1 MRLSLSR
8 LSLSVLVFSGLGAV
22 VACQTSKDDP
32 GVGQAGRPSSGGTG
46 GVVIGQGGTAGGS
59 TGGTAGGSTGGTAG
73 SSAGGSGGSG
83 LVGGTGE
90 GGDSG
95 EVCET
100 LAGLNNCGGTR
111 VEAMRVPVNIL
122 LVIDKSGS
130 MTDQPTGFGTNKW
143 EAMKEAL
150 GTAVA
155 NAPPTVATGLVLY
168 PFSTGVTIPLECEGA
183 TCCAVPEPGAA
194 VLVGVA
200 TDNAQSISDKL
211 AQASPGGGTPTAA
224 ALERA
229 LQYYTEGDG
238 LLLEGDKY
246 VLLATD
252 GGPNCNYDLDCDAD
266 TCTPNLDGVPQCAA
280 GNCCDG
286 AGEYCVDDQG
296 VTAQI
301 DALQAAGIRTFVV
314 GIPGTEEYSDYL
326 DAFAR
331 AGGVPNQGGARDYFA
346 VSGALGVSGLTDVLT
361 NITTALVTSCE
372 IALPEPPAQISLV
385 NVAIDCE
392 VLHKEGDDGSGW
404 EFDDENAPHSVIV
417 HGPACDALK
426 ANGARRVD
434 VVYGC
439 TTIR

>member
-1 MRLSLSR
+1 MRPLLSR
-8 LSLSVLVFSGLGAV
+8 VSLVLLVSSALGAF
-22 VACQTSKDDP
+22 VACQSSKDDDEL
-32 GVGQAGRPSSGGTG
+32 GQAGRPNTAGGGGILIGQGGKAGGGGTAG
-46 GVVIGQGGTAGGS
+46 DSGGTAGGS
-59 TGGTAGGSTGGTAG
+59 S
-73 SSAGGSGGSG
+73 GGSGGSSPLG
-83 LVGGTGE
+83 NAGE

-95 EVCET
+95 GTCET
-100 LAGLNNCGGTR
+100 LVGLNNCGGTR

-130 MTDQPTGFGTNKW
+130 MTDEPAGFGTNKW
-143 EAMKEAL
+143 EAIKEAL

-168 PFSTGVTIPLECEGA
+168 PFRTTADIPLECEGT
-183 TCCAVPEPGAA
+183 TCCAVPEPDTA

-200 TDNAQSISDKL
+200 PNNAARIDDTLDST
-211 AQASPGGGTPTAA
+211 SPGGGTPTAA

-229 LQYYTEGDG
+229 LQYFTEGEG
-238 LLLEGDKY
+238 LLLDGEKY

-252 GGPNCNYDLDCDAD
+252 GGPNCNYDITCDAE
-266 TCTPNLDGVPQCAA
+266 TCTPNLDGAPQCAA

-301 DALQAAGIRTFVV
+301 EALQAAGIRTFVV
-314 GIPGTEEYSDYL
+314 GIPGTEEYADYL

-331 AGGVPNQGGARDYFA
+331 AGGVPNQGGTRDYFA
-346 VSGALGVSGLTDVLT
+346 VSGALGVTGLTDVLT

-372 IALPEPPAQISLV
+372 IALSEPPAMLSLV

-404 EFDDENAPHSVIV
+404 EFDDPNTPTSVIV
-417 HGPACDALK
+417 HGPACDDLK
-426 ANGARRVD
+426 ANGARRID

-439 TTIR
+439 ATIR

>member
-8 LSLSVLVFSGLGAV
+8 LSLTVLLSSGLGGFA
-22 VACQTSKDDP
+22 ACQSSGGDDTAL
-32 GVGQAGRPSSGGTG
+32 GQAGRPNSGGTG
-46 GVVIGQGGTAGGS
+46 GIIIGQGGKSGAGGAGTS
-59 TGGTAGGSTGGTAG
+59 GSAGNGTGGTGGSNPLGGA
-73 SSAGGSGGSG
+73 
-83 LVGGTGE
+83 GE

-95 EVCET
+95 GMCET
-100 LAGLNNCGGTR
+100 LVGLNNCGGTR
-111 VEAMRVPVNIL
+111 VEATRVPVNIL

-150 GTAVA
+150 ATAVA
-155 NAPPTVATGLVLY
+155 NAPPTVATGLILY
-168 PFSTGVTIPLECEGA
+168 PFQAGSTIPLECEGA
-183 TCCAVPEPGAA
+183 TCCAVPDPGAA
-194 VLVGVA
+194 VRVGIA
-200 TDNAQSISDKL
+200 ANNADAIDQAL
-211 AQASPGGGTPTAA
+211 AEASPGGGTPTAP

-229 LQYYTEGDG
+229 LQYFTEGEG
-238 LLLEGDKY
+238 LLLEGEKY

-252 GGPNCNYDLDCDAD
+252 GGPNCNYDIQCEAAA
-266 TCTPNLDGVPQCAA
+266 CTPNLDGAPQCAD

-301 DALQAAGIRTFVV
+301 NALNAAGIRTFVV
-314 GIPGTEEYSDYL
+314 GIPGTEEYADYL
-326 DAFAR
+326 DSFAR
-331 AGGVPNQGGARDYFA
+331 AGGVPAQTGSRDYFA
-346 VSGALGVSGLTDVLT
+346 VSGALGVTGLTDVLT

-372 IALPEPPAQISLV
+372 IALSEAPAQPSLV
-385 NVAIDCE
+385 NLAIDCE
-392 VLHKEGDDGSGW
+392 VLPKEGDAAGSGW
-404 EFDDENAPHSVIV
+404 EFDDENEPHSVIV
-417 HGPACDALK
+417 HGPACDDLK